1 MAVRNSTDP
10 LILILAGGEG
20 SRIGGGKPLRLL
32 GGRTLLDRAV
42 ERARGWS
49 ERVAVA
55 ARSPEQAGDAAVEI
69 FLDPP
74 GLEGPLAGL
83 ASALRAARVPVLTMP
98 CDMPFLPDD
107 LPDRLAAALPGHGAA
122 LAASGGHVH
131 PVCGLW
137 RAGAADALDA
147 YAASG
152 RRSLIG
158 FAEAIGHV
166 AVEWPDDPFFNVNSP
181 DDLARAEAMLS

>member
-1 MAVRNSTDP
+1 MTLA
-10 LILILAGGEG
+10 ILILAGGEG
-20 SRIGGGKPLRLL
+20 SRIGGDKPRRLL
-32 GGRTLLDRAV
+32 AGRTLLDRAI
-42 ERARGWS
+42 ERAHGWS
-49 ERVAVA
+49 DDVAI
-55 ARSPEQAGDAAVEI
+55 AVRTTQQVEGRTLRL
-69 FLDPP
+69 FSDPP

-83 ASALRAARVPVLTMP
+83 ASALRLGKEAVLTIP

-107 LPDRLAAALPGHGAA
+107 LPQRLGESLAGHGAA

-137 RAGAADALDA
+137 RSEAIAQVRG

-158 FAEAIGHV
+158 FAERVGFIP
-166 AVEWPDDPFFNVNSP
+166 VEWPSEPLDPFFNINSSG
-181 DDLARAEAMLS
+181 DLATAEQLLRS